1 MKILS
6 TALGITLL
14 SWATIAEA
22 RDQIRVVGSSTV
34 FPFTT
39 NVAENFG
46 RNTKFRTPIVESTG
60 TGGGI
65 KLWCSGLGE
74 SYPDVV
80 NASRQIKDSE
90 IELCTK
96 NGVTEIIE
104 LKIGFDGIVIAQSNQ
119 HQPFK
124 LTTKEL
130 WLALAKTVPVNGKLV
145 ANPYKTWKDINPQL
159 PNDKIEVLG
168 PPPTSGTRDSF
179 VELVMDKGCMQF
191 PEVAALAADQR
202 QNICQTM
209 REDGAFIEAGENDN
223 LIVRKL
229 QANPKSLGIFGYS
242 FLEENGNIL
251 YGLAIDAVKPD
262 FDSIATGRYKIARP
276 LYVYFK
282 KGHFDLVPG
291 LKEFMLEY
299 ASDQAT
305 GQEGYLADKGLIP
318 LPGSDHIQQ
327 LQNVRQ
333 LKIYRP

>member
-1 MKILS
+1 MKIVLS
-6 TALGITLL
+6 AIGITLL
-14 SWATIAEA
+14 SWTHIAEA
-22 RDQIRVVGSSTV
+22 RDQIRIVGSSTV

-39 NVAENFG
+39 TVAENFG

-65 KLWCSGLGE
+65 KLWCMGVGE
-74 SYPDVV
+74 SYPDVA
-80 NASRQIKDSE
+80 NASRRIKDSE
-90 IELCTK
+90 IELCNQ
-96 NGVTEIIE
+96 NGIKEIIE
-104 LKIGFDGIVIAQSNQ
+104 LKIGFDGIVVAQSNQ
-119 HQPFK
+119 HQPFS
-124 LTTKEL
+124 LTTQEL
-130 WLALAKTVPVNGKLV
+130 WLALAKTIPVNGKFI
-145 ANPYKTWKDINPQL
+145 ANPYKTWKDINPKF

-191 PEVAALAADQR
+191 QEISSLAADKR
-202 QNICQTM
+202 QAICQTM

-223 LIVRKL
+223 LIVQKL
-229 QANPKSLGIFGYS
+229 KANPKSLGIFGYS
-242 FLEENGNIL
+242 FLEENSNIL
-251 YGLAIDAVKPD
+251 YGLAIDNVKPD
-262 FDSIATGRYKIARP
+262 FDSIASGHYGIARP

-282 KGHFDLVPG
+282 KEHFDLVSG

-305 GQEGYLADKGLIP
+305 GEDGYLVNKGLIP
-318 LPGSDHIQQ
+318 LPTADHNQQ